1 MVPVVNGLEDKLSEQ
16 IEFRR
21 IDANSR
27 DGNAAFRA
35 YGLRGHPAFVLLNPD
50 GNVLWTG
57 LGEQSGEDIE
67 RQLQVILSEP

>member
-1 MVPVVNGLEDKLSEQ
+1 MVPVVDGLEDRLGEQ

-27 DGNAAFRA
+27 DGNVSFRV

-50 GNVLWTG
+50 GDVLWTG

-67 RQLQVILSEP
+67 RQLPVILFEP

>member
-1 MVPVVNGLEDKLSEQ
+1 MVPVVNGVEDKFSEQ

-21 IDANSR
+21 IDANSV
-27 DGNAAFRA
+27 DGKQAFRV

-50 GNVLWTG
+50 GSVLWRG
-57 LGEQSGEDIE
+57 LGEQSKEDIE